1 MDFWTGIIACLDEKS
16 SQRLRILHKLL
27 SESQDIDGNF
37 NLQIPPHIT
46 FFEHAELRKQEYY
59 YALESLVNSIDSF
72 TIEFTGLTTFPATHI
87 FYLNPK
93 YCSKLHNLRKKCLEI
108 LEEQGVFLDRNP
120 DGMWSPH
127 LTLLSDIPTKDVSK
141 AIKITQDYLDLQ
153 IDNPFKAKIDHIELF
168 SYPPYH
174 AEQKFFLQKP

>member
-16 SQRLRILHKLL
+16 SHRLRNLHKFL
-27 SESQDIDGNF
+27 SESQDIVGNF

-46 FFEHAELRKQEYY
+46 FFEHVELRKQKYY
-59 YALESLVNSIDSF
+59 LALEPLINSIDSF

-87 FYLNPK
+87 FYLNPT
-93 YCSKLHNLRKKCLEI
+93 YCNKLHILRKRCLET
-108 LEEQGVFLDRNP
+108 LEEQGVILDRRP

-127 LTLLSDIPTKDVSK
+127 LTLLTDLPTKHISK
-141 AIKITQDYLDLQ
+141 AIKITQDYLNLQ
-153 IDNPFKAKIDHIELF
+153 IDAPFKAKIDHLELF

-174 AEQKFFLQKP
+174 AEKKFFLHKP